1 MKRIIS
7 LALICVMLTLSL
19 LLTACD
25 IGNDVIT
32 DTETKPV
39 TEKQT
44 ETETETEVN
53 TEPVPVDSLGGKNPK
68 QLFLQFYDEYTQS
81 KGYDMTM
88 TSRTTEDGVTSN
100 QTGTV
105 KVNETSIY
113 VYMKYDDDEI
123 KVWYVDGITY
133 VEMDGEKVKT
143 SNSDIDDIFGD
154 GFIEQISSTFP
165 DKADLPQTYL
175 DKLEK
180 AQLYSYDG
188 LYYCTV
194 NVTDS
199 EAQEMG
205 EEKGYKETLYFD
217 ANGKLK
223 KAVDEAVDVYQCL
236 VLTAYGTTVVI
247 NAPAD
252 AHKFIDMDNSS
263 SGGGDNDP
271 QAYAK
276 YTQVCDAIAAADVY
290 DFCVA
295 IDGNAYMDYATDGR
309 NEYLGVYEDN
319 VYYSVW
325 KIGNTG
331 YMSVDNGN
339 PVQTQLTEDVLGSFS
354 NVTLLK
360 DSVAQKVPN
369 SSMSYLRVDPS
380 HRGTMICFSVESYA
394 EYTDYYTY
402 IYDDEFTFIEVTI
415 DSVSGQTMDS
425 ITYVI
430 NINDSNFQITAP
442 V

>member
-1 MKRIIS
+1 MKRSIS
-7 LALICVMLTLSL
+7 LALVCVLLAFSL
-19 LLTACD
+19 ALTACD

-44 ETETETEVN
+44 DTETETEASK
-53 TEPVPVDSLGGKNPK
+53 EPVPVDSLGGKNPK

-81 KGYDMTM
+81 KGYDITM
-88 TSRTTEDGVTSN
+88 TSRMTEEGVTSN
-100 QTGTV
+100 QTVTV

-113 VYMKYDDDEI
+113 VYMKYDEEEMKI
-123 KVWYVDGITY
+123 WYVDGIMYT
-133 VEMDGEKVKT
+133 EMDGEKVKT

-236 VLTAYGTTVVI
+236 VLTSYGTTVVI

-252 AHKFIDMDNSS
+252 AHKFVDMDNGGNS
-263 SGGGDNDP
+263 GGDNDP

-290 DFCVA
+290 ELNFL
-295 IDGNAYMDYATDGR
+295 IDEQVYMDYATDGQ
-309 NEYLGVYEDN
+309 NQYLGVYEN
-319 VYYSVW
+319 NSYYSIW

-331 YMSVDNGN
+331 YASVDNGT
-339 PVQTQLTEDVLGSFS
+339 PVQSQLTEDVLGSFS
-354 NVTLLK
+354 NASTMKNSIAEKL
-360 DSVAQKVPN
+360 PN
-369 SSMSYLRVDPS
+369 ASMSDLRVETS
-380 HRGTMICFSVESYA
+380 QGETIISFSDSSC
-394 EYTDYYTY
+394 YYTY
-402 IYDDEFTFIEVTI
+402 VYDDEFTFIQVTI
-415 DSVSGQTMDS
+415 ESVSGQDIES
-425 ITYVI
+425 ITYI
-430 NINDSNFQITAP
+430 ISIIDDPNFQITRP
-442 V
+442 I

>member
-25 IGNDVIT
+25 IGNDIIT

-100 QTGTV
+100 QTVTV

-113 VYMKYDDDEI
+113 VYMKYDEEEMKI
-123 KVWYVDGITY
+123 WYVDGIMYT
-133 VEMDGEKVKT
+133 EMDGEKLKT
-143 SNSDIDDIFGD
+143 SNSDIDDIFGE
-154 GFIEQISSTFP
+154 GFIEQISATFP

-205 EEKGYKETLYFD
+205 EEKGYKETLYLD

-236 VLTAYGTTVVI
+236 VLTSYGTTVVI

-252 AHKFIDMDNSS
+252 AHKFVDMDN
-263 SGGGDNDP
+263 GG
-271 QAYAK
+271 
-276 YTQVCDAIAAADVY
+276 
-290 DFCVA
+290 
-295 IDGNAYMDYATDGR
+295 
-309 NEYLGVYEDN
+309 
-319 VYYSVW
+319 
-325 KIGNTG
+325 
-331 YMSVDNGN
+331 
-339 PVQTQLTEDVLGSFS
+339 
-354 NVTLLK
+354 
-360 DSVAQKVPN
+360 
-369 SSMSYLRVDPS
+369 
-380 HRGTMICFSVESYA
+380 
-394 EYTDYYTY
+394 
-402 IYDDEFTFIEVTI
+402 
-415 DSVSGQTMDS
+415 
-425 ITYVI
+425 
-430 NINDSNFQITAP
+430 NI
-442 V
+442 

>member
-7 LALICVMLTLSL
+7 LALVCVLLAFSL
-19 LLTACD
+19 ALTACD

-44 ETETETEVN
+44 DTETETEASK
-53 TEPVPVDSLGGKNPK
+53 EPVPVDSLGGKNPK

-81 KGYDMTM
+81 KGYDITM
-88 TSRTTEDGVTSN
+88 TSRMTEEGVTSN
-100 QTGTV
+100 QTVTV

-113 VYMKYDDDEI
+113 VYMKYDEEEMKI
-123 KVWYVDGITY
+123 WYVDGIMYT
-133 VEMDGEKVKT
+133 EMDGEKVKT

-188 LYYCTV
+188 LYYCAV

-236 VLTAYGTTVVI
+236 VLTSYGTTVVI

-252 AHKFIDMDNSS
+252 AHKFVDMDNGGNS
-263 SGGGDNDP
+263 GGDNDP

-290 DFCVA
+290 ELNFL
-295 IDGNAYMDYATDGR
+295 IDEQVYMDYATDGQ
-309 NEYLGVYEDN
+309 NQYLGVYEN
-319 VYYSVW
+319 NSYYSIW

-331 YMSVDNGN
+331 YASVDNGT
-339 PVQTQLTEDVLGSFS
+339 PVQSQLTEDVLGSFS
-354 NVTLLK
+354 NASTMKNSIAEKL
-360 DSVAQKVPN
+360 PN
-369 SSMSYLRVDPS
+369 ASMSDLRVETS
-380 HRGTMICFSVESYA
+380 QGETIISFSDSSC
-394 EYTDYYTY
+394 YYTY
-402 IYDDEFTFIEVTI
+402 VYDDEFTFIQVTI
-415 DSVSGQTMDS
+415 ESVSGQDIES
-425 ITYVI
+425 ITYI
-430 NINDSNFQITAP
+430 ISIIDDPNFQITRP
-442 V
+442 I

>member
-81 KGYDMTM
+81 KGYDITV
-88 TSRTTEDGVTSN
+88 TSRTTEDGVMSN

-113 VYMKYDDDEI
+113 VYMKYDDEEM
-123 KVWYVDGITY
+123 KVWYVDGIMYT
-133 VEMDGEKVKT
+133 EMDGEKVKT

-236 VLTAYGTTVVI
+236 VLTSYGTTVVI

-252 AHKFIDMDNSS
+252 AHNFKDMDSDVSS
-263 SGGGDNDP
+263 GGDNDP

-276 YTQVCDAIAAADVY
+276 YTQVCDLLDTATTYAMD
-290 DFCVA
+290 
-295 IDGNAYMDYATDGR
+295 IDTDETYIFYEVSNSVNKHVR
-309 NEYLGVYEDN
+309 FYLDN
-319 VYYSVW
+319 GLYHIW
-325 KIGNTG
+325 KIG
-331 YMSVDNGN
+331 
-339 PVQTQLTEDVLGSFS
+339 S
-354 NVTLLK
+354 NVYVYEEFEGTVQVPSDDGMLSSFESMKDYVTEKISINDMSDLTLYSNA
-360 DSVAQKVPN
+360 DGYIISFVVN
-369 SSMSYLRVDPS
+369 
-380 HRGTMICFSVESYA
+380 G
-394 EYTDYYTY
+394 YTY
-402 IYDDEFTFIEVTI
+402 YSYIVQDDMSCVQVTI
-415 DSVSGQTMDS
+415 DTFDGNEVTES
-425 ITYVI
+425 ITYFFSY
-430 NINDSNFQITAP
+430 INDSSYSVEEP
-442 V
+442 YLY

>member
-7 LALICVMLTLSL
+7 LALVCVMLTLSL

-100 QTGTV
+100 QTVTV

-113 VYMKYDDDEI
+113 VYMKYDEEEMKI
-123 KVWYVDGITY
+123 WYVDGIMYT
-133 VEMDGEKVKT
+133 EMDGEKLKT
-143 SNSDIDDIFGD
+143 SNSDIDDIFGE
-154 GFIEQISSTFP
+154 GFIEQISATFP
-165 DKADLPQTYL
+165 DKADMPQTYL

-188 LYYCTV
+188 LYYCAV

-205 EEKGYKETLYFD
+205 MEKGYKETLYFD

-236 VLTAYGTTVVI
+236 VLTSYGTTVVI

-252 AHKFIDMDNSS
+252 AHKFVDMDN
-263 SGGGDNDP
+263 GG
-271 QAYAK
+271 
-276 YTQVCDAIAAADVY
+276 
-290 DFCVA
+290 
-295 IDGNAYMDYATDGR
+295 
-309 NEYLGVYEDN
+309 
-319 VYYSVW
+319 
-325 KIGNTG
+325 
-331 YMSVDNGN
+331 
-339 PVQTQLTEDVLGSFS
+339 
-354 NVTLLK
+354 
-360 DSVAQKVPN
+360 
-369 SSMSYLRVDPS
+369 
-380 HRGTMICFSVESYA
+380 
-394 EYTDYYTY
+394 
-402 IYDDEFTFIEVTI
+402 
-415 DSVSGQTMDS
+415 
-425 ITYVI
+425 
-430 NINDSNFQITAP
+430 NI
-442 V
+442 